1 MKTMKRFAAR
11 ICALFVVL
19 TVSLTALVPA
29 AFAATKAQ
37 LPDLPSSQCVV
48 DDANILSSSTKTA
61 IENLNAQLTQ
71 QCEGAQIGVLTVDY
85 TGSLSTEDYAVQA
98 ANTWGLGS
106 SSKNN
111 GVLILLVMQ
120 SQQYADGDY
129 YLATGDGFRNTTL
142 EKQASAIAQTMED
155 SFAAGD
161 YDAAVTT
168 CANNVA
174 STIADL
180 YGVTLSGTTGTVSN
194 DNTDGYNNGNDYYEA
209 PAASYQSPFLTLLA
223 VVIVLNLSRIKRRSE
238 LFVLVLSGVIVK
250 SMFDALVSFIKYI
263 ADPEDKLP
271 TITMWLM
278 GSLANV
284 SYRDVLLC
292 AAIEIPCLAVAMI
305 LRWKMNLLSLEQEEA
320 RSLGINVKKLR
331 LAVILIATIMTAVT
345 VSVCGI
351 IGWIGLVIPHIARL
365 LIGNDHRT
373 LIPASALMGS
383 IYLLLIDT
391 AARAATAGE
400 VPLSILTAMVG
411 APFFAVILRKTSGG
425 RE

>member
-1 MKTMKRFAAR
+1 MDRGILENNKRPVMFIMTIALIVLFLVLICVGRYPISPFRAFEIIGRSFIGKTDGMDVYESSVILSIRLPRILMGILVGAGLSVSGAIYQAVFGNPLVSPDILGVSSGAGFGAALA
-11 ICALFVVL
+11 ILLSCGM
-19 TVSLTALVPA
+19 
-29 AFAATKAQ
+29 AATQVIA
-37 LPDLPSSQCVV
+37 
-48 DDANILSSSTKTA
+48 
-61 IENLNAQLTQ
+61 
-71 QCEGAQIGVLTVDY
+71 
-85 TGSLSTEDYAVQA
+85 
-98 ANTWGLGS
+98 LGC
-106 SSKNN
+106 
-111 GVLILLVMQ
+111 G
-120 SQQYADGDY
+120 
-129 YLATGDGFRNTTL
+129 
-142 EKQASAIAQTMED
+142 
-155 SFAAGD
+155 
-161 YDAAVTT
+161 
-168 CANNVA
+168 
-174 STIADL
+174 
-180 YGVTLSGTTGTVSN
+180 
-194 DNTDGYNNGNDYYEA
+194 
-209 PAASYQSPFLTLLA
+209 LLA

-284 SYRDVLLC
+284 SYR
-292 AAIEIPCLAVAMI
+292 IPCLAVAMI